1 MDALVFSDSHGR
13 IELLLK
19 MLNKENDCK
28 TVFFLGDGERDLSYA
43 IKKYPEKTFYYVRG
57 NCDWAGV
64 LPGAEDVY
72 YKTIEGT
79 TIVVTHGHRFS
90 VKTTLLSLLD
100 HAEGVM
106 AKAVF
111 YGHTH
116 CQDFHYDS
124 SFRLFVLNPGALC
137 MGSYARIEIN
147 KYGIE
152 AEFRSVY
159 DD

>member
-13 IELLLK
+13 TELLLK
-19 MLNKENDCK
+19 MLKDEDDCELC
-28 TVFFLGDGERDLSYA
+28 FFLGDGEKDLA
-43 IKKYPEKTFYYVRG
+43 TVMTLFPKKKFIYVRG
-57 NCDWAGV
+57 NCDPDGV
-64 LPGAEDVY
+64 LDGAEDVA

-79 TIVVTHGHRFS
+79 TIVATHGHRFF
-90 VKTTLLSLLD
+90 VKTTLHPLLD

-116 CQDFHYDS
+116 VPDFHYDS

-137 MGSYARIEIN
+137 AGNYARIEIN
-147 KYGIE
+147 KHGIE
-152 AEFRSVY
+152 ADFRSVY
-159 DD
+159 D